1 MSTTIAVSGK
11 GGSGKTT
18 IASMIVRAL
27 LERPNSGPILC
38 IDADPNSC
46 LALALGVQ
54 PGVTV
59 AEIRELARAKP
70 ANAAGPDRV
79 HTFEYGLQQAI
90 AEAGKFDL
98 VTMGR
103 PEGPSCYC
111 AINSILRRI
120 LDALSSKYRFV
131 VIDNEAGMEHL
142 SRRTT
147 NHVDLLCI
155 VAEPTPVGSL
165 TARRIH
171 ELARKLPIVVNGLG
185 VLWNRTTGDGADDF
199 GFRISDC
206 GLTKTDDANPHS
218 AIGNPQSAG
227 ESLEVLG
234 CVPEDARVLEAS
246 RRGENVF
253 ALAGDNPA
261 LQAVR
266 SMMEQRFPAP
276 QTRLTAKRQARN
288 VWEDS

>member
-27 LERPNSGPILC
+27 LERPDSGPILC

-59 AEIRELARAKP
+59 AEIREQARAKP
-70 ANAAGPDRV
+70 ASAAGSDRV

-90 AEAGKFDL
+90 TEAGKFDL

-120 LDALSSKYRFV
+120 LDDLSSKYRFV

-147 NHVDLLCI
+147 NNVDLLCI

-171 ELARKLPIVVNGLG
+171 ELARKLPIVVKGLG
-185 VLWNRTTGDGADDF
+185 VLWNRTTGDGVGDF
-199 GFRISDC
+199 GFRIADC
-206 GLTKTDDANPHS
+206 GLKKTSDA
-218 AIGNPQSAG
+218 NPQSAIRNPQLVG
-227 ESLEVLG
+227 ESLEVLAR
-234 CVPEDARVLEAS
+234 VPEDAMVLEAS
-246 RRGENVF
+246 RRGESVF
-253 ALAGDNPA
+253 MLPGDNA
-261 LQAVR
+261 AFQAVR
-266 SMMEQRFPAP
+266 SMVEQRFAAP
-276 QTRLTAKRQARN
+276 HTKLTAKRQARN
-288 VWEDS
+288 VLEDS